1 MTKCPKCNSSDG
13 VRKIL
18 YGLTMEPVDEDVYST
33 GGCVIGNENPTH
45 TCLKCEFNWNQISE
59 KLI

>member
-1 MTKCPKCNSSDG
+1 
-13 VRKIL
+13 
-18 YGLTMEPVDEDVYST
+18 MEPVDEDVYST